1 MLVWTCVC
9 QLDNVTAYVT
19 YLISSFITYVH
30 QTLIHLIDR
39 KTKKEVGI
47 KFYTDAMAVYHQ
59 VNAFE
64 DDGHVVFD
72 VICYDDNSLYDMFY
86 LDKLKEQM
94 GADTMYCKPKCKRFV
109 LPLSDM
115 VCYVVAVFARQCC
128 IHVCQTFWL
137 GFV

>member
-1 MLVWTCVC
+1 MLVWTCIC
-9 QLDNVTAYVT
+9 QLDNVTAYFT
-19 YLISSFITYVH
+19 YLISSFIAYVH

-47 KFYTDAMAVYHQ
+47 KFYTGAMAVYHQ

-94 GADTMYCKPKCKRFV
+94 GADTVYCKPKCKRFV

-115 VCYVVAVFARQCC
+115 VCSVSSVFKA
-128 IHVCQTFWL
+128 VCQTFWL